1 MRGLILLVILVIV
14 VVVGLKAAGVD
25 LPFIDYPLGPMGEG
39 QGPGMPDIQVE
50 PPGFNDFPA
59 P

>member
-1 MRGLILLVILVIV
+1 MRTLLVIVVLAIV

-25 LPFIDYPLGPMGEG
+25 LPFIDYQIGPMGEG
-39 QGPGMPDIQVE
+39 QGPGVPDIHVD
-50 PPGFNDFPA
+50 PPGFDDFQA